1 MSSSQKSSAPS
12 ASRPAIKRGDRSAA
26 PNERIRQSEDRL
38 SPAAGS
44 ATDRASDHPSAGM
57 PGSSSRS
64 TGPVR
69 IDPPPKR
76 TKVSAKSVVKPVGAE
91 KTPTALKKTKPVH
104 VFTSSRSRL
113 EGTLGKIRSFAASG
127 EGLELLVPLPNERP
141 WDCPPGSF
149 KLAPQKQSG
158 VDRMRRLADFRG
170 LFDDEREEEFLA
182 EEEAEGR
189 ETDED
194 GGSPLIQAGS
204 PQTLGGSL
212 PPPTGDPPLP
222 AGSPSADVAPPPP
235 AKVPTEGVRVSV
247 DAMQTAEVKR
257 TREETRESLTELP
270 QATRLRTEGSS
281 VESRAGPDEQGVG
294 VDQVAGFGSEE
305 AGWSVL
311 DADPSQADEEGEKSP
326 LVEE

>member
-91 KTPTALKKTKPVH
+91 KTPTALKKTKPKIPKPVH

-113 EGTLGKIRSFAASG
+113 EGTLGKIRSF
-127 EGLELLVPLPNERP
+127 
-141 WDCPPGSF
+141 

-158 VDRMRRLADFRG
+158 VDRMRRLADFKG

-189 ETDED
+189 ETDKD

-212 PPPTGDPPLP
+212 PPPTADPPLP

-235 AKVPTEGVRVSV
+235 V
-247 DAMQTAEVKR
+247 
-257 TREETRESLTELP
+257 
-270 QATRLRTEGSS
+270 
-281 VESRAGPDEQGVG
+281 
-294 VDQVAGFGSEE
+294 
-305 AGWSVL
+305 
-311 DADPSQADEEGEKSP
+311 
-326 LVEE
+326 